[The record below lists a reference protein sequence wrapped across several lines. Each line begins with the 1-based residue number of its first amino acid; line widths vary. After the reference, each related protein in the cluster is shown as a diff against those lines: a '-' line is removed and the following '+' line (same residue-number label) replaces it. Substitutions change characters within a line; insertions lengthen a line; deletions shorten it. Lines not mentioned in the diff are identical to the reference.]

1 MSRASIIVFSDYL
14 NSKKDVCWGINP
26 LYSNKLRCRLDT
38 KCKHSNKDIVLNL
51 GTCKDSSGVPYK
63 IRNITTHW
71 ITSPTNE
78 NLLNLKILLVRTSFI
93 ILIKSSDHECGI
105 GKTVRLMK
113 QEKHETV
120 VSGNPKKD
128 KKQSDFPA
136 KNQQIQDD
144 GDGRRYK
151 FHIKM
156 STARCINKRI
166 KHLHRCIE
174 I

>member
-1 MSRASIIVFSDYL
+1 
-14 NSKKDVCWGINP
+14 
-26 LYSNKLRCRLDT
+26 
-38 KCKHSNKDIVLNL
+38 
-51 GTCKDSSGVPYK
+51 
-63 IRNITTHW
+63 
-71 ITSPTNE
+71 
-78 NLLNLKILLVRTSFI
+78 
-93 ILIKSSDHECGI
+93 
-105 GKTVRLMK
+105 MK

-156 STARCINKRI
+156 STARRINKRI